1 MAHWY
6 VDLIGTRLHR
16 LGTVVADTEKQ
27 ALEVAVKEFGIERAR
42 QNNVAVT
49 KISDGV
55 RASSWPQGRGA

>member
-1 MAHWY
+1 MARWY

-16 LGTVVADTEKQ
+16 FGTVVADTEKQ
-27 ALEVAVKEFGIERAR
+27 ALEVAVKEIGIGRAR
-42 QNNVAVT
+42 QNTLAVT